1 LSINNRKLGSKWEHA
16 AADYLKKSG
25 YEILE
30 TNFRCRIGEIDI
42 IAKAEDTLCFIEVK
56 YRKTSRYGF
65 AALAVT
71 QAKQQI
77 IRRVAQ
83 YYLYTHNIADTQCRF
98 DVVAFDAGNPQ
109 IIKNAF

>member
-1 LSINNRKLGSKWEHA
+1 MSINNRKLGSKWEHA
-16 AADYLKKSG
+16 ASDYLKKSG

-65 AALAVT
+65 AASAVT

-83 YYLYTHNIADTQCRF
+83 YIADTQCRF

>member
-1 LSINNRKLGSKWEHA
+1 MSINNRKLGSKWEHA

-65 AALAVT
+65 AASAVT
-71 QAKQQI
+71 QA
-77 IRRVAQ
+77 
-83 YYLYTHNIADTQCRF
+83 HNIADTQCRF

>member
-1 LSINNRKLGSKWEHA
+1 MSINNRKLGSKWEHA

-56 YRKTSRYGF
+56 YRKTSRYGGF
-65 AALAVT
+65 GCNTGKAADYKTRCTVLSV
-71 QAKQQI
+71 
-77 IRRVAQ
+77 
-83 YYLYTHNIADTQCRF
+83 YT
-98 DVVAFDAGNPQ
+98 
-109 IIKNAF
+109 

>member
-1 LSINNRKLGSKWEHA
+1 MSINNRKLGSKWEHA

-42 IAKAEDTLCFIEVK
+42 EVK

-65 AALAVT
+65 AASAVT